1 MKVAARQINKAKKA
15 DISDTVV
22 FMAAYN
28 IDKITKQFP
37 RIWKKKKAKEL
48 IKSHHIAAIVSDN
61 IVFTPN
67 GRFSYTEEYDYVNQN
82 TRISFGK
89 NCDNIKTE
97 KQQEE
102 LSRVSWLLTF
112 RHSAHLLLDESL
124 FRISFLI
131 DMEPFL
137 VSIYSNI
144 IQVDPVV
151 FFMNGVLFINYE
163 LIDFNSGKPFD
174 RGKCKGVK
182 SNYNILSVEKLK
194 YFDELDFSDDNRKI
208 SDIIFSNVTDCF
220 SDMTRKKY
228 RTESF
233 SFLHNT
239 FIITKKGLNI
249 EEFFQ
254 AAIGADIPNLKLQNI
269 SGTKEFRYYSH
280 DSFGLVE
287 ISSKVFSQQVLFDG
301 LLLESVKMYLCL
313 QSVIG
318 VDQMNNL
325 EKLLQQRAYIESL
338 RYPSHV
344 PIITDN
350 ALKVFTNTNSFI
362 HHTSA
367 LDLKIQ
373 YFSMLQERQKAK
385 NSRLLSILLYILAV
399 ISSIGALGTLHTE
412 IGLSFKLGLTI
423 IIPFFGALGAYWYYN
438 EKKE

>member
-1 MKVAARQINKAKKA
+1 MKVAARQINKAKKT

-37 RIWKKKKAKEL
+37 QIWKKKKAKEL

-61 IVFTPN
+61 IVLTPN

-137 VSIYSNI
+137 VSINSNT

-182 SNYNILSVEKLK
+182 SN
-194 YFDELDFSDDNRKI
+194 
-208 SDIIFSNVTDCF
+208 
-220 SDMTRKKY
+220 
-228 RTESF
+228 
-233 SFLHNT
+233 
-239 FIITKKGLNI
+239 
-249 EEFFQ
+249 
-254 AAIGADIPNLKLQNI
+254 
-269 SGTKEFRYYSH
+269 
-280 DSFGLVE
+280 
-287 ISSKVFSQQVLFDG
+287 
-301 LLLESVKMYLCL
+301 
-313 QSVIG
+313 
-318 VDQMNNL
+318 
-325 EKLLQQRAYIESL
+325 
-338 RYPSHV
+338 
-344 PIITDN
+344 
-350 ALKVFTNTNSFI
+350 
-362 HHTSA
+362 
-367 LDLKIQ
+367 
-373 YFSMLQERQKAK
+373 
-385 NSRLLSILLYILAV
+385 
-399 ISSIGALGTLHTE
+399 
-412 IGLSFKLGLTI
+412 
-423 IIPFFGALGAYWYYN
+423 
-438 EKKE
+438 